1 MRVLM
6 LLLAGCGPTDPEV
19 VDDTVDD
26 TVDTTPEAPTGWW
39 AVDPGD
45 VDGDGVSAADG
56 DCDELRSD
64 VHPYGQD
71 TTCDGVDQDCSGTA
85 DDSAPGDDLEPNDAD
100 PADLGDLGEA
110 GERVLLGTAFPQGD
124 VDGYRFSVEDGVFSV
139 FDVEAWLYD
148 VPPDVDVALE
158 LTWTRDSDGAAR
170 GVVATVDEAGP
181 GGDEH
186 LNWAGTALE
195 DDSGSYTLRL
205 ITTGQSCS
213 QSYLLQVLVGSW

>member
-1 MRVLM
+1 MP
-6 LLLAGCGPTDPEV
+6 A
-19 VDDTVDD
+19 DDCDD
-26 TVDTTPEAPTGWW
+26 
-39 AVDPGD
+39 
-45 VDGDGVSAADG
+45 SAATVYPG
-56 DCDELRSD
+56 ATELS
-64 VHPYGQD
+64 G
-71 TTCDGVDQDCSGTA
+71 DGVDQDCSGTA
-85 DDSAPGDDLEPNDAD
+85 DDSAPGDDLEPNDGD

-124 VDGYRFSVEDGVFSV
+124 VDGYSFSVEDGVLSV

-148 VPPDVDVALE
+148 VPPAIDVALE

-170 GVVATVDEAGP
+170 GVVATIDEAGP

-186 LNWAGTALE
+186 LDWPGTALD
-195 DDSGSYTLRL
+195 DDSGSYTLRV